1 MLQKTVN
8 QKLAYGVPGD
18 LFDTFPRAIDPKVV
32 EAGAICRFYTVD
44 TTDPRK
50 AVLGGSG
57 VLAGIAVNTKEYIIN
72 GLTPS
77 MAFRSGDVAQLM
89 TMGRV
94 YMQLET
100 EVEVGMA
107 AYYNTTDGTITAAAP
122 ASSIEGYVE
131 IPNSM
136 FVEVNAL
143 ANEISVLEL
152 R

>member
-18 LFDTFPRAIDPKVV
+18 LFDTFPRAIDPKIV
-32 EAGAICRFYTVD
+32 AGGAICRFYTVD

-50 AVLGGSG
+50 AVLGGTG

-77 MAFRSGDVAQLM
+77 VTFRSGDVAQLM

-94 YMQLET
+94 YMQLDT
-100 EVEVGMA
+100 EVQVGMA
-107 AYYNTTDGTITAAAP
+107 AYYSIADGSIKAAAP
-122 ASSIEGYVE
+122 STSMEGYVK

-143 ANEISVLEL
+143 AGEISVLEL

>member
-18 LFDTFPRAIDPKVV
+18 LFDTFPRAIDPKIV

-50 AVLGGSG
+50 AILGGNG

-77 MAFRSGDVAQLM
+77 MAFRSGDIAQLM

-94 YMQLET
+94 YMQLDT
-100 EVEVGMA
+100 EVQVGMA
-107 AYYNTTDGTITAAAP
+107 AYYNTTDGTIKAAAP
-122 ASSIEGYVE
+122 SQSMGGYVE

-143 ANEISVLEL
+143 AGEISVLEL